1 MLLFSSGAM
10 ASAETDF
17 SEGARLFKAG
27 DYSSAVTRFKK
38 AEKQG
43 MDSVALHYNLASSYY
58 KLEDY
63 EKARHYFE
71 LVAKSSKMRDLAEY
85 NLGLIALKQDGDD
98 EARQHFNRLVKES
111 KDAKIVTLARS
122 KLYDMKKA
130 DDRWKA
136 YLSANM
142 GYDDNITAL
151 PSDSAADISD
161 SFYTLAA
168 SVDAVLS
175 GKRNEGWVA
184 DASYSRLDFS
194 DTDIYDDYRYAVG
207 IRRESVLGSWD
218 TRIHLN
224 LTNKNYGGEDFQ
236 TITKLDMIGKKSLTK
251 TGRLYL
257 RYRYEDVGS
266 NNEIYDYLEG
276 SRQRATIEY
285 RDYTS
290 KNIKQI
296 SYELELNDRDELVA
310 STYAYEYSPTRHT
323 VRGKYTQILS
333 EAWRLTGDLS
343 YRVSDFP
350 ESASFERSDDQSK
363 LTLAAEYRFD
373 KSLKLKASALFVNNE
388 STVEFYDYDKT
399 MVLLGVSKL
408 F

>member
-1 MLLFSSGAM
+1 MNNQKRKLVFFAVLMLLFSSGAM
-10 ASAETDF
+10 ASAGTDF

-43 MDSVALHYNLASSYY
+43 MDSVALYYNLASSYY

-71 LVAKSSKMRDLAEY
+71 LVAKSSEMRDLAEY

-111 KDAKIVTLARS
+111 KDEKIVSLARS
-122 KLYDMKKA
+122 KLFEMRKA
-130 DDRWKA
+130 DERWKA
-136 YLSANM
+136 YVSANM

-194 DTDIYDDYRYAVG
+194 DTDTYD
-207 IRRESVLGSWD
+207 E
-218 TRIHLN
+218 
-224 LTNKNYGGEDFQ
+224 
-236 TITKLDMIGKKSLTK
+236 
-251 TGRLYL
+251 
-257 RYRYEDVGS
+257 
-266 NNEIYDYLEG
+266 
-276 SRQRATIEY
+276 
-285 RDYTS
+285 
-290 KNIKQI
+290 
-296 SYELELNDRDELVA
+296 
-310 STYAYEYSPTRHT
+310 
-323 VRGKYTQILS
+323 
-333 EAWRLTGDLS
+333 
-343 YRVSDFP
+343 
-350 ESASFERSDDQSK
+350 
-363 LTLAAEYRFD
+363 
-373 KSLKLKASALFVNNE
+373 
-388 STVEFYDYDKT
+388 
-399 MVLLGVSKL
+399 
-408 F
+408 